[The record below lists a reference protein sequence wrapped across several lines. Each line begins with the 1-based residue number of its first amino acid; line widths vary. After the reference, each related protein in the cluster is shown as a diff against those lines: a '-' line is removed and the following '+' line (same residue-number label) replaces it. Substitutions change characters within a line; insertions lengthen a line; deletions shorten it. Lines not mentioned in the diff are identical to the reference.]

1 MNMQNLKENAKQF
14 LKIEPIANKETP
26 FIIHHPFIKYN
37 PIIYQTRKGNIKS
50 IDVFSNKELK
60 KYFDR
65 MEQLID
71 ECKTPQQIFNLMTQP
86 YKLYFFYL
94 NSNKLSNNDYNNC
107 LKDIWINTEF
117 PNNDRNISVKKI
129 LTLFKKSDSSL
140 MMSKEENEFYNSLP
154 DKVKIYRGTHD
165 SNNYK
170 ALSWTTD
177 YETALWF
184 AKRFHTDGYVLE
196 AIIDKKDI
204 IAFFNDRNEHEL
216 IIDFTKIKDLKIEK
230 DLTIKI

>member
-107 LKDIWINTEF
+107 LKDIN
-117 PNNDRNISVKKI
+117 
-129 LTLFKKSDSSL
+129 
-140 MMSKEENEFYNSLP
+140 EEYFCDL
-154 DKVKIYRGTHD
+154 I
-165 SNNYK
+165 
-170 ALSWTTD
+170 
-177 YETALWF
+177 
-184 AKRFHTDGYVLE
+184 
-196 AIIDKKDI
+196 IIDGKLGLRYSKYID
-204 IAFFNDRNEHEL
+204 ATHE
-216 IIDFTKIKDLKIEK
+216 DFDNILFQEWEPDLTSNVTLMLGMQDKLRSFIEK
-230 DLTIKI
+230 EIDYDIEVGIGI